1 MNNLAFKL
9 IQNYKNNPDKICL
22 VQGNNHTTYKDL
34 YDKVKEFKKYLL
46 SKGIKKGS
54 KVLVLVPMSTNLYVT
69 LISLWTIGAVPCFMD
84 AGFIKNGM
92 KKNEFANV
100 DGLVGITKYLLYSNI
115 NSNLK
120 KLNIKINAKTIDKLE
135 SRDDDELVIEEV
147 EKDSDAII
155 TYTSG
160 TTGRPKIAAR
170 SHEFLLTQANIL
182 ENCLDYED
190 ADIELSTIPIFTLSN
205 ISSQITTVVA
215 DANFSDLGK
224 SNAEKIV
231 KQILDNKINRLMAA
245 PGLLGVIINYCQNN
259 NIKIEG
265 VRKIYTG
272 GGAVFI
278 DFVDQLKKVFPNSKI
293 VTMYGSTEAEPI
305 AEQDV
310 TDLELEDIYK
320 TISGNGILAGKVV
333 GVTDCKIINSKEK
346 VIGSI
351 TKEEFINMQTEDIGE
366 IVVTGDNVLKGYVGG
381 YGDKEN
387 KFSVDGTIYHRTGD
401 LGIIDE
407 TGRLWLRGRVKNPY
421 FDVEASLHAQFKLG
435 KIAMVEKNNKLIL
448 VLDKSSM
455 DKKINEQELIDS
467 ISFKKIDEIK
477 YVDRIP
483 VDKRHSTK
491 VDYNTLIKMI

>member
-1 MNNLAFKL
+1 
-9 IQNYKNNPDKICL
+9 
-22 VQGNNHTTYKDL
+22 
-34 YDKVKEFKKYLL
+34 
-46 SKGIKKGS
+46 
-54 KVLVLVPMSTNLYVT
+54 
-69 LISLWTIGAVPCFMD
+69 
-84 AGFIKNGM
+84 
-92 KKNEFANV
+92 
-100 DGLVGITKYLLYSNI
+100 
-115 NSNLK
+115 
-120 KLNIKINAKTIDKLE
+120 
-135 SRDDDELVIEEV
+135 
-147 EKDSDAII
+147 
-155 TYTSG
+155 
-160 TTGRPKIAAR
+160 
-170 SHEFLLTQANIL
+170 
-182 ENCLDYED
+182 
-190 ADIELSTIPIFTLSN
+190 
-205 ISSQITTVVA
+205 
-215 DANFSDLGK
+215 
-224 SNAEKIV
+224 
-231 KQILDNKINRLMAA
+231 
-245 PGLLGVIINYCQNN
+245 
-259 NIKIEG
+259 
-265 VRKIYTG
+265 
-272 GGAVFI
+272 
-278 DFVDQLKKVFPNSKI
+278 
-293 VTMYGSTEAEPI
+293 MYGSTEAEPI

-320 TISGNGILAGKVV
+320 TIRGNGILAGKVV

-351 TKEEFINMQTEDIGE
+351 TKEEFINMQTEDVGE

-435 KIAMVEKNNKLIL
+435 KIAMVEKDNKLIL